1 MSASNMLTHTLRLD
15 RQPGGIMPELRLKK
29 NTQSVEVM
37 LIVPPGTVLT
47 DARQKRCVIRAT
59 LPDGT
64 ELFETAFTEMIR
76 REVVA
81 EIQRPQV
88 TRMTAVVGEYK
99 CTLTILD
106 TTEAV
111 SRETYMDYD
120 FLTVLPFTVIVYER
134 A

>member
-1 MSASNMLTHTLRLD
+1 MSARNMLTHTLRLD

-29 NTQSVEVM
+29 NTRSAEVL

-47 DARQKRCVIRAT
+47 GAGQKRCVIKAT

-64 ELFETAFTEMIR
+64 ELFETGFTEMIR
-76 REVVA
+76 REVAA

-88 TRMTAVVGEYK
+88 TRMTAAEGRYK

-111 SRETYMDYD
+111 SRATYMDYD

>member
-1 MSASNMLTHTLRLD
+1 MSASNMLKQTLRLEA
-15 RQPGGIMPELRLKK
+15 QPGGIRPELRMKK
-29 NTQSVEVM
+29 NTRSAEVM
-37 LIVPPGTVLT
+37 LIVPPGSVLT
-47 DARQKRCVIRAT
+47 NASQKRCVIRAV

-64 ELFETAFTEMIR
+64 ELFETDFTEMYR
-76 REVVA
+76 RELAV

-88 TRMTAVVGEYK
+88 TRMTAVEGSYR

-111 SRETYMDYD
+111 SRATYMNYG

>member
-15 RQPGGIMPELRLKK
+15 CQPGGIMPELRLKK

-64 ELFETAFTEMIR
+64 ELFETGFTEMIR
-76 REVVA
+76 REVAA

-88 TRMTAVVGEYK
+88 TRMTAVEGSYK

-111 SRETYMDYD
+111 SRATYMDYD

>member
-29 NTQSVEVM
+29 NTKSVEVM
-37 LIVPPGTVLT
+37 LIVPPGTTLT
-47 DARQKRCVIRAT
+47 DARQKRCVIKAT
-59 LPDGT
+59 LPNGT
-64 ELFETAFTEMIR
+64 ELFETGFTEMIR
-76 REVVA
+76 REVAA

-88 TRMTAVVGEYK
+88 TRMTAAEGSYK

>member
-1 MSASNMLTHTLRLD
+1 MSARNMLTHTLRLD

-29 NTQSVEVM
+29 DTQSAEVM

-47 DARQKRCVIRAT
+47 GAGQKRCVIKAT

-64 ELFETAFTEMIR
+64 ELFETGFTEMIR
-76 REVVA
+76 REVAA
-81 EIQRPQV
+81 ELQRPQV
-88 TRMTAVVGEYK
+88 TRMTVAEGRYK

-111 SRETYMDYD
+111 SRATYMNYG

>member
-29 NTQSVEVM
+29 NTKSAEVM
-37 LIVPPGTVLT
+37 LIVPPGTALT
-47 DARQKRCVIRAT
+47 GAQQKRCVIKAT

-76 REVVA
+76 REIAA

-88 TRMTAVVGEYK
+88 TRMTAAEGSYK

>member
-1 MSASNMLTHTLRLD
+1 MSARNMLTHTLRLEA
-15 RQPGGIMPELRLKK
+15 QPGGIRPELRLKK
-29 NTQSVEVM
+29 NTQSAEVM
-37 LIVPPGTVLT
+37 LIVPPGAVLT
-47 DARQKRCVIRAT
+47 NANQKRCVIRAT

-64 ELFETAFTEMIR
+64 ELFETGFTEMIR
-76 REVVA
+76 REVAA

-88 TRMTAVVGEYK
+88 NRMTAAEGRYK

-111 SRETYMDYD
+111 TRATYMDYD
-120 FLTVLPFTVIVYER
+120 FLTVLPFTVNVYKR